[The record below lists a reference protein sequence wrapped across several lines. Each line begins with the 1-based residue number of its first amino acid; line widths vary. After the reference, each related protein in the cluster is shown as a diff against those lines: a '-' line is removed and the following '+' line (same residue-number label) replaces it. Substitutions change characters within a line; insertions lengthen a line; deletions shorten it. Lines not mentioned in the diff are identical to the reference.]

1 MLVAGA
7 DMDNGWLVDVAKE
20 LGGVFGVAIAAVVL
34 TIFKKLRFSLVGS
47 LKRMWVTHPLSPSRQ
62 DAEQNMLIHT
72 ELVELR
78 ALVDSDRAYVL
89 RFHNGTEFLPDNPVW
104 KVTCTHEVVR
114 PGVSYESA
122 NLQGLIVSRIHNL
135 VDPLVNGESKYKG
148 VSVADCNACA
158 LKVKCDR
165 ENKHVVVVQVGDL
178 EGSFSKFLLD
188 GQNIKTVVQAG
199 VVGTRGRV
207 FGIVG
212 VDFCDAK
219 LSDQEELRLTVE
231 KVCRSAEKIQ
241 YYLQYKNLPLGKK
254 EP

>member
-1 MLVAGA
+1 MVVAGS
-7 DMDNGWLVDVAKE
+7 
-20 LGGVFGVAIAAVVL
+20 F
-34 TIFKKLRFSLVGS
+34 
-47 LKRMWVTHPLSPSRQ
+47 KRMWATHPLSPSKQ

-89 RFHNGTEFLPDNPVW
+89 RFHNGNEFLPDNPVW

-122 NLQGLIVSRIHNL
+122 NIQGIIVSRVHNL
-135 VDPLVNGESKYKG
+135 VDPVINGESKYKG
-148 VSVADCNACA
+148 VSIADCNACA
-158 LKVKCDR
+158 LKAKCDR
-165 ENKHVVVVQVGDL
+165 ANKHVVVVQVGELD
-178 EGSFSKFLLD
+178 GSFSKFMLD

-199 VVGTRGRV
+199 VVGTGGRV

-219 LSDQEELRLTVE
+219 LSDPEEVRVAVE
-231 KVCRSAEKIQ
+231 KVCRSAEKVQ
-241 YYLQYKNLPLGKK
+241 YYLQYRNVPSGK
-254 EP
+254 